1 MGRLRQKQPFAG
13 EISKFLVVGRGE
25 GGRWRGA
32 KSLLPVADFHGHELQ
47 ILVKMYT
54 TGIKFYKN
62 SLEKL
67 TNFVVEILMTIF
79 SF

>member
-13 EISKFLVVGRGE
+13 EISKLLVVGRGE

-32 KSLLPVADFHGHELQ
+32 KSLLPVADFHGHESQ

-67 TNFVVEILMTIF
+67 TNFVVENF
-79 SF
+79 NDYF